1 MTGQSKDHSQVRR
14 RQADDQTLRPEAEGE
29 RGKGQ
34 EEGRGR
40 KEEGGEE
47 EGVSRRC
54 QHLAFPSLHFS
65 SRSQELELGC
75 RLIFPINLTYSIF

>member
-1 MTGQSKDHSQVRR
+1 MTGQSKDHPQVRR

-47 EGVSRRC
+47 EGVS
-54 QHLAFPSLHFS
+54 LTSSLPFLFRAGYKS
-65 SRSQELELGC
+65 VIWVVG
-75 RLIFPINLTYSIF
+75 

>member
-1 MTGQSKDHSQVRR
+1 MTGQSKDHPQVRR
-14 RQADDQTLRPEAEGE
+14 RQADDQTLRPKAEGE
-29 RGKGQ
+29 RRKGK

-54 QHLAFPSLHFS
+54 QHLPFPSFFVPVTRARIGL
-65 SRSQELELGC
+65 
-75 RLIFPINLTYSIF
+75 

>member
-1 MTGQSKDHSQVRR
+1 MTGQSKNHPQIRR
-14 RQADDQTLRPEAEGE
+14 CQADDQTLRSEAEGE

-47 EGVSRRC
+47 EGVSWRY
-54 QHLAFPSLHFS
+54 LAVPSPSFLVMVT
-65 SRSQELELGC
+65 RA
-75 RLIFPINLTYSIF
+75 

>member
-1 MTGQSKDHSQVRR
+1 MTGQSKDHPQVRC
-14 RQADDQTLRPEAEGE
+14 RQADDQTLRPKVEGE

-47 EGVSRRC
+47 EGVSRPY
-54 QHLAFPSLHFS
+54 QPLPFPSFS
-65 SRSQELELGC
+65 VPVTRARIGL
-75 RLIFPINLTYSIF
+75 